1 MSGSMMRLLRVGI
14 PALVLVAGLGLAYRW
29 VWQGDAVRQAGSGQ
43 ATSEGQAPGR
53 RGALQGRQGPVPVTV
68 TEVKAR
74 PVPVTFSAI
83 GTVQPIASLPI
94 RTRLDSQVMRVAVE
108 EGARVAQGDLLF
120 ALDDSLLRAQL
131 AQIEGQLAR
140 DEAQIAQA
148 TRDLARAD
156 ELLARK
162 IDTPVQR
169 DTAETNLKAL
179 QAQKAADLGQRQNIL
194 VQIGFTEIRAPVAG
208 RIGSISA
215 KAGAI
220 VRAADTQALA
230 TLNQIDPIYVASA
243 IPQAVL
249 PDLKAAMAKGPVA
262 VEASV
267 GDARAQGVV
276 AFVENAIDAGTGTV
290 MLRSRFANAGET
302 LWPGAFVR
310 VTITLGT
317 DPQALTVPL
326 VAIQNGQSGPYV
338 FAVDAANRAV
348 LKTVRLARQDGDTA
362 VVAEGL
368 ASGDRVVTSGQLR
381 IVAGAPV
388 AIVAAEA
395 RN

>member
-1 MSGSMMRLLRVGI
+1 MSGGMKRLLRVGI
-14 PALVLVAGLGLAYRW
+14 PALVVVAGLGLAYRW
-29 VWQGDAVRQAGSGQ
+29 AWQGDAARHPGSGE
-43 ATSEGQAPGR
+43 AASEGPAPGR
-53 RGALQGRQGPVPVTV
+53 RGAAQGRSGPVPVTV
-68 TEVKAR
+68 TEVKAH

-83 GTVQPIASLPI
+83 GTVQPIASLPV
-94 RTRLDSQVMRVAVE
+94 RTRLDSLVMRVAVE

-120 ALDDSLLRAQL
+120 ALDDSLLKAQL
-131 AQIEGQLAR
+131 AQIEGQIAR

-215 KAGAI
+215 KAGAV
-220 VRAADTQALA
+220 VRAADTQPLA

-243 IPQAVL
+243 IPQAML

-267 GDARAQGVV
+267 GTAHVPGQV

-290 MLRSRFANAGET
+290 MLRSRFANAAET

-326 VAIQNGQSGPYV
+326 AAIQNGQSGPYV
-338 FAVDAANRAV
+338 FAVDASNRAV
-348 LKTVRLARQDGDTA
+348 LKPVRLARKDGETA
-362 VVAEGL
+362 VIAEGL

-381 IVAGAPV
+381 IAAGAPV